1 MKLLRYRK
9 GRPRMI
15 KKEMIAMILAG
26 GQGSRLKQLTKTIAK
41 PAVPFGGKYKIID
54 FSLSNCSNSDLDTVG
69 VLTQYQPLSLNS
81 HIGIGAPWD
90 LDRRN
95 AGVSLLPP
103 YQSEDGGNWYNGT
116 ADAIY
121 QNTNYIDS
129 YDPEYVLILSGDHIY
144 KMDYSKMLDYHKE
157 KGGDVTIAVIEVPRE
172 EASRFGIMNTREDD
186 SIFEFEEKP
195 EDPKS
200 NLASMGVY
208 IFNWSTLKH
217 LLKEDNL
224 DKKSSNDFGKNIIP
238 KMLQNSNKLF
248 AYPFKGYW
256 RDVGTIE
263 SLWEANMDLLS
274 DDNELNIY
282 DTNWRIYTVNPML
295 PPQYIGPEAS
305 INNAMLNEGCTVFG
319 EVNNCVLFNG
329 VHVGKNSKITNSVIL
344 PNTKIGNNVIID
356 KAIIGS
362 DVVIRR
368 NSVIG
373 NGRDIIVVEKGRDI
387 KVDSEIST
395 KL

>member
-1 MKLLRYRK
+1 
-9 GRPRMI
+9 MI

-26 GQGSRLKQLTKTIAK
+26 GQGSRLKQLTKTTAK

-54 FSLSNCSNSDLDTVG
+54 FSLSNCSNSDIDTVG
-69 VLTQYQPLSLNS
+69 VLTQYQPLALNS

-95 AGVSLLPP
+95 GGVTLLPP
-103 YQSEDGGNWYNGT
+103 YQSEDGGNWYKGT

-121 QNTNYIDS
+121 QNANYIDS
-129 YDPEYVLILSGDHIY
+129 FEPEYVLILSGDHIY
-144 KMDYSKMLDYHKE
+144 KMDYSEMLDYHKE
-157 KGGDVTIAVIEVPRE
+157 KGADVTIAVLEVPRE
-172 EASRFGIMNTREDD
+172 ECSRFGIMNTREDN

-208 IFNWSTLKH
+208 IFSWSALRQ
-217 LLKEDNL
+217 LLKDDSL
-224 DKKSSNDFGKNIIP
+224 DEISSHDFGKNIIP
-238 KMLQNSNKLF
+238 KMLNNNQKLY
-248 AYPFKGYW
+248 AYSFKGYW

-263 SLWEANMDLLS
+263 SFWEANMDLLS
-274 DDNELNIY
+274 DDNELDIH
-282 DTNWRIYTVNPML
+282 DDKWRIYTVNPML
-295 PPQYIGPEAS
+295 PPQYIGPDAI
-305 INNAMLNEGCTVFG
+305 INNAMLNEGCTVLG
-319 EVNNCVLFNG
+319 EVDNCILFQG

-344 PNTKIGNNVIID
+344 PNTKIGNNVVID

-362 DVVIRR
+362 DVIIRR
-368 NSVIG
+368 NSCVG
-373 NGRDIIVVEKGRDI
+373 NGRDIIVIEKGREI
-387 KVDSEIST
+387 KAELKVVN

>member
-1 MKLLRYRK
+1 MV
-9 GRPRMI
+9 

-26 GQGSRLKQLTKTIAK
+26 GQGSRLKQLTKMTAK
-41 PAVPFGGKYKIID
+41 PAVPFGGKYRIID
-54 FSLSNCSNSDLDTVG
+54 FSLSNCSNSDIDTVG
-69 VLTQYQPLSLNS
+69 VLTQYQPLALNA
-81 HIGIGAPWD
+81 HIGIGSPWD
-90 LDRRN
+90 LDRRDG
-95 AGVSLLPP
+95 GVSMLAP
-103 YQSEDGGNWYNGT
+103 YQSEDGGNWYKGT

-129 YDPEYVLILSGDHIY
+129 FEPEYVLVLSGDHIY

-157 KGGDVTIAVIEVPRE
+157 KGADVTIAVIQVPHDE
-172 EASRFGIMNTREDD
+172 CSRFGIMNTREDD

-208 IFNWSTLKH
+208 IFSWPALKQ

-224 DKKSSNDFGKNIIP
+224 DEISSHDFGKNIIS
-238 KMLQNSNKLF
+238 KMLNKDQKLY
-248 AYPFKGYW
+248 AYHFKGYW

-263 SLWEANMDLLS
+263 SLWAANMDLLS

-282 DTNWRIYTVNPML
+282 DDKWRIYTVNPML
-295 PPQYIGPEAS
+295 PPQYIGPDAT
-305 INNAMLNEGCTVFG
+305 IDNAMLNEGCTVLG
-319 EVNNCVLFNG
+319 EVNNSVLFQG
-329 VHVGKNSKITNSVIL
+329 VHVGKGSKITNSVIM

-362 DVVIRR
+362 DVIVRR
-368 NSVIG
+368 NSYIG
-373 NGRDIIVVEKGRDI
+373 NGRDIIVIEKGREI
-387 KVDSEIST
+387 KADLKVVN

>member
-1 MKLLRYRK
+1 
-9 GRPRMI
+9 MI

-26 GQGSRLKQLTKTIAK
+26 GQGSRLKQLTKMIAK
-41 PAVPFGGKYKIID
+41 PAVPFGGKYRIID
-54 FSLSNCSNSDLDTVG
+54 FSLSNCSNSNIDTVG
-69 VLTQYQPLSLNS
+69 VLTQYQPLALNS

-95 AGVSLLPP
+95 GGVSMLAP

-129 YDPEYVLILSGDHIY
+129 FDPEYVLILSGDHIY

-157 KGGDVTIAVIEVPRE
+157 KAADVTIAVLEVSLE
-172 EASRFGIMNTREDD
+172 EASRFGMMNTRKDNT
-186 SIFEFEEKP
+186 IYEFDEKP
-195 EDPKS
+195 EHPKS

-208 IFNWSTLKH
+208 IFNWAALKQ

-224 DKKSSNDFGKNIIP
+224 DKNSDNDFGKNIIP
-238 KMLQNSNKLF
+238 KMIKKNQKLY

-256 RDVGTIE
+256 RDVGTID
-263 SLWEANMDLLS
+263 SFWDANMDLLS
-274 DDNELNIY
+274 EDNDLDIH
-282 DTNWRIYTVNPML
+282 DTKWKIYTVNPML

-305 INNAMLNEGCTVFG
+305 INNTMLNEGCTVFG
-319 EVNNCVLFNG
+319 EVTNCVLFQG
-329 VHVGKNSKITNSVIL
+329 VHVGKNTKITNSVIL
-344 PNTKIGNNVIID
+344 PNTKIGNNVVID

-362 DVVIRR
+362 DVTIRR
-368 NSVIG
+368 NSQIG
-373 NGRDIIVVEKGRDI
+373 NGEDIIVIEQGKDI
-387 KVDSEIST
+387 KVDSKILKNS
-395 KL
+395 